1 MNTSHSAGPVVVGID
16 GSETALDAVR
26 FAVQEARGR
35 GTSLRLVHVIDR
47 HALAETVYGAPD
59 IDGDYA
65 RAVLS
70 RAVDVAAETD
80 PTVAVESVA
89 LQGRPESVMSTEAG
103 SASLLVL
110 GTTTGSA
117 VAAWV
122 LGSMVGAVVEASPH
136 PVAIVRHFDAERGG
150 PIVAALGDVDVS
162 ATDVVVAQA
171 FDEAS
176 IRETSVLA
184 VHAQAVSSIL
194 ASALSGPVDGLHP
207 ESAMDVR
214 LEPFGAN
221 YPGIRVASVY
231 AEADSGSELV
241 AISETAQ
248 LMVMGHER
256 DRVPGRTLTAVLRH
270 AHCPVLV
277 VPHA

>member
-1 MNTSHSAGPVVVGID
+1 MNTSHSTGPVTVGID

-47 HALAETVYGAPD
+47 HAMPETVYGAPD
-59 IDGDYA
+59 IDADYA
-65 RAVLS
+65 QSALS
-70 RAVDVAAETD
+70 RAVDVAAAAD
-80 PTVAVESVA
+80 STVAVESVV

-110 GTTTGSA
+110 GTTTGNA

-136 PVAIVRHFDAERGG
+136 PVAIVRHFDARGHG
-150 PIVAALGDVDVS
+150 PVVAALGDIEVS
-162 ATDVVVAQA
+162 ATDVVVNQA
-171 FDEAS
+171 FREAS
-176 IRETSVLA
+176 MREASVLA
-184 VHAQAVSSIL
+184 VHIQSVASIL
-194 ASALSGPVDGLHP
+194 TAALSGPADGLHP

-214 LEPFGAN
+214 LEPFGDD
-221 YPGIRVASVY
+221 YPDIRVASVY
-231 AEADSGSELV
+231 AEADSESELV
-241 AISETAQ
+241 AMSETAQ
-248 LMVMGHER
+248 LMVVGHER
-256 DRVPGRTLTAVLRH
+256 DRVPGRTLTALLRH